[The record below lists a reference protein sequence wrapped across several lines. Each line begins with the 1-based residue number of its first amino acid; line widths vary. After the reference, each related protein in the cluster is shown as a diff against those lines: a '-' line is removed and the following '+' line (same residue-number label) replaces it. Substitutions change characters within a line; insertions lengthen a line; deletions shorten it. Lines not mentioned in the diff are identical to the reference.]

1 MNRNRICYHDTE
13 DNESPENG
21 FLFAM
26 HLSIVRIFLC
36 RIKKI
41 ECLDSLVK
49 LDVLDLHG
57 NHITRVENLN
67 HLTELRVLNLAGNL
81 IVEVDNLMGMDA
93 LTELNL
99 RRNRIRTV
107 AS

>member
-1 MNRNRICYHDTE
+1 MMNCHKVDFCLKCLKIFYAY
-13 DNESPENG
+13 
-21 FLFAM
+21 FL
-26 HLSIVRIFLC
+26 LC

-57 NHITRVENLN
+57 NHISRVENLN

-107 AS
+107 VS